1 MTKFS
6 NKLKKH
12 VFVPFCTLF
21 LNFGTK
27 KIFSEK
33 IQLCHTELY
42 MNFQNHAKFQKK
54 FMIQFQ
60 ENTWMDG
67 RMKDGQ
73 TLFYRTLRATLGVQ
87 KPTDMKTYRWTQ
99 NQRKNF
105 KNQHCLL
112 SMLVPQIECLYY
124 PLNAEGVT
132 QKGSLLPAHIR

>member
-12 VFVPFCTLF
+12 VFVPFWTLF

-42 MNFQNHAKFQKK
+42 MNFLNHAKFQKK

-60 ENTWMDG
+60 ENTW
-67 RMKDGQ
+67 
-73 TLFYRTLRATLGVQ
+73 T
-87 KPTDMKTYRWTQ
+87 
-99 NQRKNF
+99 
-105 KNQHCLL
+105 
-112 SMLVPQIECLYY
+112 
-124 PLNAEGVT
+124 EGWME
-132 QKGSLLPAHIR
+132 G

>member
-1 MTKFS
+1 
-6 NKLKKH
+6 
-12 VFVPFCTLF
+12 
-21 LNFGTK
+21 
-27 KIFSEK
+27 
-33 IQLCHTELY
+33 
-42 MNFQNHAKFQKK
+42 
-54 FMIQFQ
+54 
-60 ENTWMDG
+60 MDG

-73 TLFYRTLRATLGVQ
+73 TLFYRTLQATLGVQ

-132 QKGSLLPAHIR
+132 EKGSHKIKQIIIFKLIYAKANSLFC